1 MYLDGLREELNI
13 DKYTFIDIIDALKKP
28 NRDPRD
34 DVPKPVLKSDVLTID
49 DVKIG
54 MELTG
59 TVRNVVDFGL
69 FIDVGL
75 HNDGLAHLSK
85 LSRDFVRHPSDLFK
99 VGDIVNCYVID
110 IDKKNE
116 KVSLSLLKDENYG

>member
-1 MYLDGLREELNI
+1 
-13 DKYTFIDIIDALKKP
+13 
-28 NRDPRD
+28 
-34 DVPKPVLKSDVLTID
+34 
-49 DVKIG
+49 

-99 VGDIVNCYVID
+99 VGDVVHCHVID

-116 KVSLSLLKDENYG
+116 KVSLSLLEGDTNG